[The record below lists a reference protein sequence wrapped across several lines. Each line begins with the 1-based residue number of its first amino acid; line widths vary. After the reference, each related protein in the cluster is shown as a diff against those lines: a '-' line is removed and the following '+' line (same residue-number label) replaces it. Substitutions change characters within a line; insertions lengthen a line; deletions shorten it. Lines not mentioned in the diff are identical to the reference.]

1 MTYEQAV
8 ALAARTSLATPLA
21 QREAVIEALREL
33 AAEMEHG
40 AEYFVNR
47 TLRWSPARQAEN
59 NRLISQARDL
69 NRRAD
74 LLDPTSFACRAAQ
87 QEASN
92 NVS

>member
-33 AAEMEHG
+33 AAEFEHG
-40 AEYFVNR
+40 AEYMVNR

-59 NRLISQARDL
+59 NRLISRAADL

-74 LLDPTSFACRAAQ
+74 LLDPTTFAYKADQ
-87 QEASN
+87 
-92 NVS
+92 NVA